1 MHRHH
6 PGAARRDP
14 ARLALTSGRSTFVA
28 ANAPGRALRQG
39 QHDRTDHQPWPVPD
53 PRFAW
58 RKISL
63 LRSSTAP
70 TTNQL
75 RNHLDD
81 AKLEIPIDRH
91 RNPAASCMGG
101 FRTPALCLA
110 ARPELAG
117 IRKPSPSRS
126 SQPNQ
131 AIPEAD
137 AQGDHVRVAS
147 RPRSIITAPES
158 SHCQRIGK
166 REPWI
171 NSVSKVR
178 CPFTGGRQFYC
189 CHKNAS
195 GSTRGRSRGCAQP
208 SRCV

>member
-58 RKISL
+58 QKISL

-91 RNPAASCMGG
+91 RNPAGSCMGG

-117 IRKPSPSRS
+117 IRKPSPSQPFASVVLKGSFGSEEPIPQWKANGRLGSRTRS
-126 SQPNQ
+126 
-131 AIPEAD
+131 
-137 AQGDHVRVAS
+137 
-147 RPRSIITAPES
+147 
-158 SHCQRIGK
+158 
-166 REPWI
+166 
-171 NSVSKVR
+171 
-178 CPFTGGRQFYC
+178 GGIEQ
-189 CHKNAS
+189 
-195 GSTRGRSRGCAQP
+195 
-208 SRCV
+208 

>member
-91 RNPAASCMGG
+91 RNPAGSCMGG

-117 IRKPSPSRS
+117 IRKPSPTSPFRTLHRGPIS
-126 SQPNQ
+126 GQSLKL
-131 AIPEAD
+131 ESWL
-137 AQGDHVRVAS
+137 VR
-147 RPRSIITAPES
+147 E
-158 SHCQRIGK
+158 CRI
-166 REPWI
+166 
-171 NSVSKVR
+171 
-178 CPFTGGRQFYC
+178 FTCARKCLPLRQ
-189 CHKNAS
+189 S
-195 GSTRGRSRGCAQP
+195 
-208 SRCV
+208 